1 MEIIEGEGF
10 KFRVEAL
17 NFPRAIT
24 GIGKGKIAREIQN
37 SIELKIFQTKLSS
50 NNFISIKSSYLV
62 FTDFLFNILMFPQIH
77 RYDMNQHFG
86 GEGT

>member
-1 MEIIEGEGF
+1 MEIIEGEGL

-37 SIELKIFQTKLSS
+37 SIELKIFQQ
-50 NNFISIKSSYLV
+50 SYLV
-62 FTDFLFNILMFPQIH
+62 IILYP
-77 RYDMNQHFG
+77 
-86 GEGT
+86 